1 MILRRVMEQRSY
13 SLEQGRVEWE
23 VWEDLGKLLDRKPNS
38 VYERWVVSIEHVLTR
53 YEAGETDKIPSK
65 LLIQFWH

>member
-1 MILRRVMEQRSY
+1 MRRVMEERAF
-13 SLEQGRVEWE
+13 SLEEGRVEWE
-23 VWEDLGKLLDRKPNS
+23 VWEDLGKLLDRKPIS
-38 VYERWVVSIEHVLTR
+38 VYARWNRSIEHVLTR